1 MGGVFVSF
9 APAYSSAFDVLAVE
23 TPPGPPAIDGPLS
36 AYAVQLTPNI
46 SWRHYRLQ
54 EWLTQRGVPYGPD
67 ASKEDLLKL
76 AVATL

>member
-1 MGGVFVSF
+1 MSF
-9 APAYSSAFDVLAVE
+9 SPAFSTAFDVVGAE
-23 TPPGPPAIDGPLS
+23 IIPPEPPPLDGPLS
-36 AYAVQLTPNI
+36 AYAIQLTPNI

-54 EWLTQRGVPYGPD
+54 EWLTQKGVPYGPD